1 MCPKGEGLEHFTCE
15 HLTCPQFCFPDSD
28 DIDPDDP
35 ATEWVEETYG
45 VEEFLCPTCKLHSY
59 GANETL
65 AAGFQEEFTRTEVRE
80 RNFGP
85 PYMNE

>member
-1 MCPKGEGLEHFTCE
+1 MTPRPSG
-15 HLTCPQFCFPDSD
+15 
-28 DIDPDDP
+28 
-35 ATEWVEETYG
+35 TEWVEETYG
-45 VEEFLCPTCKLHSY
+45 VEGFLCPTCKLHSY

-65 AAGFQEEFTRTEVRE
+65 AAGFQEEFTKTEFRE